1 MMCEQSWGDAQIEM
15 PKEAAWG
22 PAQRTGDGE
31 RSDKLTGRDDSFAP
45 GNRQGPRLSL
55 SKDSQWG

>member
-1 MMCEQSWGDAQIEM
+1 MSRVEGMVGGRGGG
-15 PKEAAWG
+15 EAAWG
-22 PAQRTGDGE
+22 PAQRIGDGE

-55 SKDSQWG
+55 SKESQWG

>member
-1 MMCEQSWGDAQIEM
+1 MGEQSWGEAQIAM
-15 PKEAAWG
+15 HKEAAWE

-31 RSDKLTGRDDSFAP
+31 RSDKLTGREDSFAP

-55 SKDSQWG
+55 SKESQRG